1 MGNGMCLT
9 TVSHLNATR
18 ESLAGSS
25 RLCFLSVCKLT
36 YDWRAAH
43 RNSCC
48 GLLAAACG
56 WFGVCPNPVI
66 SQNEYGRAARRREE
80 TSPGLAWPS
89 DGGAGQSSDG
99 VAPAP
104 SELAKFSQHYFRG
117 SLSLRGLWFRALPQ
131 FSRSVAGM
139 GTALQGQAS
148 HGGSQSPPTPGI
160 EKDFRS
166 PAAEWHPG
174 ARAQGSGYGV
184 HHISRPV
191 LATDGRSGPAG
202 PAGQESR
209 GRVDPADPWIR
220 VSRRRARH
228 APGS

>member
-66 SQNEYGRAARRREE
+66 SQNEHGRTARRREE

-131 FSRSVAGM
+131 FSRSVAAM
-139 GTALQGQAS
+139 GKAL
-148 HGGSQSPPTPGI
+148 HGKVFHAGSQPPPTPEI
-160 EKDFRS
+160 EKDF
-166 PAAEWHPG
+166 
-174 ARAQGSGYGV
+174 Q
-184 HHISRPV
+184 
-191 LATDGRSGPAG
+191 GPAEKCI
-202 PAGQESR
+202 PALALKG
-209 GRVDPADPWIR
+209 VVMAYTTYPDP
-220 VSRRRARH
+220 S
-228 APGS
+228 